1 MAIGNLRI
9 KDGGFALIQA
19 IRSDEKLEVRL
30 EAAAALGELGDPA
43 LAESIID
50 LLDKPGEDRRVLQLA
65 AMAIIRSGS
74 DEKIRKLQRV
84 ANTLKDRVL
93 GEEIIRMVR
102 KYQEDR

>member
-30 EAAAALGELGDPA
+30 EAAAALGELADPA
-43 LAESIID
+43 LAESIMD

-84 ANTLKDRVL
+84 ASTLKDRVL
-93 GEEIIRMVR
+93 GEEIERMVR
-102 KYQEDR
+102 KYQADR